1 MRTIFFSVAFVVT
14 TTLALAQK
22 PNADSILV
30 QPCKELY
37 APWGSDRNVIM
48 AAATAAGFTF
58 DELDQS
64 EEQPGIF
71 HISYVDGSYRRM
83 FSFAHGAYIGFTL
96 AYTTSDSKL
105 ATRIANK
112 HLATYLIV
120 ADSIVSSKSLYIMCD
135 DQKMRANVI
144 NNSEGVS
151 VQILNHTEMTNAI
164 LRFRKME

>member
-1 MRTIFFSVAFVVT
+1 MRTIFFTVAFVAT
-14 TTLALAQK
+14 YALALAQK
-22 PNADSILV
+22 PNADSIWV
-30 QPCKELY
+30 QPCAELY
-37 APWGSDRNVIM
+37 APWGSDRNVVM

-58 DELDQS
+58 DELDQN

-71 HISYVDGSYRRM
+71 HISYVDGNYRRM

-96 AYTTSDSKL
+96 AYATGDSKL
-105 ATRIANK
+105 ATRIANR
-112 HLATYLIV
+112 HLATYLAV

-135 DQKMRANVI
+135 DQKMRTNII

-151 VQILNHTEMTNAI
+151 VQVLNHTEMTNAI